1 MVDRNKE
8 TKPTPCSRA
17 DLEQQLRLRADKDAT
32 FREALKADPK
42 AVLQRD
48 YADYF
53 FDGKVPEKMMITVT
67 EEGKDAIHLVLAAP
81 CDLPPEVDGDLLEAI
96 HGGGAAGVA
105 RVAGMVKSK
114 VGRLG
119 READDGHSPIP
130 GDISEDCRTYT
141 ICSLDE

>member
-67 EEGKDAIHLVLAAP
+67 EEGKDAIHLVLSAP
-81 CDLPPEVDGDLLEAI
+81 CDLPP
-96 HGGGAAGVA
+96 
-105 RVAGMVKSK
+105 
-114 VGRLG
+114 
-119 READDGHSPIP
+119 
-130 GDISEDCRTYT
+130 
-141 ICSLDE
+141 